1 MFSNLIYLLYF
12 AGFQCC
18 AACLHQNKTGGVSL
32 KIWPSA
38 NMFALVFKV
47 ELLCTFL
54 RPSVFDKFSRTC
66 LTLLPETWFKGRDT
80 TLTYYIVPELAA
92 RYYVLL
98 QLLILL

>member
-47 ELLCTFL
+47 ELLKV
-54 RPSVFDKFSRTC
+54 SKFQNEIIKSSHCPKYER
-66 LTLLPETWFKGRDT
+66 K
-80 TLTYYIVPELAA
+80 I
-92 RYYVLL
+92 
-98 QLLILL
+98 